1 MLTQQNLSEWSNKL
15 PLLHRVWEVQ
25 SHWPRYSIDVGGRLV
40 SIRLQYALLPHCQG
54 GGGQFTKRTQ
64 VQIPRVAGA
73 VWRSSLWTGYM
84 EAFQG
89 YLGSPEFS
97 WGDLRHV
104 GDVVTIWE
112 KGFLTQRSNSTSTHK
127 IQYVTVSKPE
137 RHCWHRTEFSRMS
150 VMKSRAVHGSHVEE
164 FFPF

>member
-1 MLTQQNLSEWSNKL
+1 MGSSIALAQIFHRCRWSFGFHTSPVCSVATL
-15 PLLHRVWEVQ
+15 P
-25 SHWPRYSIDVGGRLV
+25 GR
-40 SIRLQYALLPHCQG
+40 
-54 GGGQFTKRTQ
+54 
-64 VQIPRVAGA
+64 
-73 VWRSSLWTGYM
+73 WRSVYKTDSSSNSASRRSCVEIKFVKRVYGFHIM